1 MLCPVLA
8 NPPKT
13 KGRVPALRLPG
24 QPPKTHPRTLQ
35 RPTRMRLACLGA
47 CIVISPEAI
56 KVPSGPWNHRSPRGD
71 GDVKTV
77 AALNVMEI
85 APFRMMDRWC
95 SDMLDLVP
103 RARLHRKNLGVINKP
118 TAIVRSRPAPGFEQP
133 SCRVLGQAL
142 GDNLRVA
149 LCSREH
155 AQDVRFGRKRKV
167 AAQRVEARCPLRG
180 AGGRSVCCHGLGQR
194 QVLENARSREQKKVK
209 GERYG
214 KHWLETVPDPSTNCG
229 DPVPETCSEMA
240 RLCHP
245 VLPAGVTGRC
255 YRPVTPAG
263 YTGRCYRAGNTGL

>member
-1 MLCPVLA
+1 LRAGQRQAPLARTQRCSRTCLPVSARGAVLQSDCRAEIEGLQSETTRIQLEIREMALMTLKTVETTRIGTFFRGHVLILYGHVLGQGWDMLCPVLA

-103 RARLHRKNLGVINKP
+103 RTRLHRKNLGVINKP

-142 GDNLRVA
+142 GDL
-149 LCSREH
+149 
-155 AQDVRFGRKRKV
+155 
-167 AAQRVEARCPLRG
+167 
-180 AGGRSVCCHGLGQR
+180 
-194 QVLENARSREQKKVK
+194 
-209 GERYG
+209 
-214 KHWLETVPDPSTNCG
+214 
-229 DPVPETCSEMA
+229 
-240 RLCHP
+240 
-245 VLPAGVTGRC
+245 
-255 YRPVTPAG
+255 
-263 YTGRCYRAGNTGL
+263 

>member
-1 MLCPVLA
+1 
-8 NPPKT
+8 
-13 KGRVPALRLPG
+13 
-24 QPPKTHPRTLQ
+24 
-35 RPTRMRLACLGA
+35 MRLACLGA

-142 GDNLRVA
+142 GPRRSIAGLRWRAGLALASDQFVFHAADPDCLPSMVA
-149 LCSREH
+149 E
-155 AQDVRFGRKRKV
+155 RKPDTNHNVYDMRYEPCYKIFCLDG
-167 AAQRVEARCPLRG
+167 EKEE
-180 AGGRSVCCHGLGQR
+180 GGVTRALSLSHTCGHT
-194 QVLENARSREQKKVK
+194 AREQ
-209 GERYG
+209 Y
-214 KHWLETVPDPSTNCG
+214 
-229 DPVPETCSEMA
+229 
-240 RLCHP
+240 
-245 VLPAGVTGRC
+245 
-255 YRPVTPAG
+255 
-263 YTGRCYRAGNTGL
+263 